1 MKLCP
6 KCGTKALKMTEMRPR
21 SNGVPANRMRRRC
34 LNCGHGETTYEI
46 TADQMK
52 QFEDLL
58 RLDAAVAAYM
68 QVAKPDSCTSCI
80 HWTRHGCS
88 MGIPEAGGNFA
99 NDCSLFE
106 NETT

>member
-21 SNGVPANRMRRRC
+21 SSGVPANRMRRRC
-34 LNCGHGETTYEI
+34 LNCDHAETTYEI
-46 TADQMK
+46 TAEQMQ
-52 QFEDLL
+52 QFEELL
-58 RLDAAVAAYM
+58 RLDAVVTKY
-68 QVAKPDSCTSCI
+68 VKGVPSESCTTCI

-88 MGIPEAGGNFA
+88 MGVPEAGGNFA

-106 NETT
+106 NETA